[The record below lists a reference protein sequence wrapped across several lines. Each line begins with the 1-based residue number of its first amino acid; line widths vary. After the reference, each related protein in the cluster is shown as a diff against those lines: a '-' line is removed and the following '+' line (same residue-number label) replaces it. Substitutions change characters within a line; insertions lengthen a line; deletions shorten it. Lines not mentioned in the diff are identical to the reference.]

1 MLALSKFNLINKSG
15 LQQDFDNL
23 AKVNFLMYTE
33 GMKRV
38 KNKTKKPAVII
49 KLL

>member
-15 LQQDFDNL
+15 LKQGYDEPAFPYVYWKDEES
-23 AKVNFLMYTE
+23 KS
-33 GMKRV
+33 
-38 KNKTKKPAVII
+38 KTKKPAVVI